1 MSGNGLQIF
10 TVGGTMST
18 LRTSGNVSYSR
29 QRPSPQSTLSS
40 YISGSSSLRLREG
53 RVTGLYALSWDV
65 ARSYVVSQTMSW
77 TYMAQCCGFTAE
89 AQIFS
94 YPDGSGVADPVG
106 QTVQLVGG
114 PGGPRQHPHLL
125 RRRIRRAVR

>member
-1 MSGNGLQIF
+1 MN
-10 TVGGTMST
+10 T

-29 QRPSPQSTLSS
+29 QRPSPLSTLSS
-40 YISGSSSLRLREG
+40 YISGSSSLRLRDG

-65 ARSYVVSQTMSW
+65 ARRYVVSQTMAW

-94 YPDGSGVADPVG
+94 YPDTSGCADSGG
-106 QTVQLVGG
+106 QTIQRVGG
-114 PGGPRQHPHLL
+114 PGGARQHPHLL
-125 RRRIRRAVR
+125 RRRVRRAMR